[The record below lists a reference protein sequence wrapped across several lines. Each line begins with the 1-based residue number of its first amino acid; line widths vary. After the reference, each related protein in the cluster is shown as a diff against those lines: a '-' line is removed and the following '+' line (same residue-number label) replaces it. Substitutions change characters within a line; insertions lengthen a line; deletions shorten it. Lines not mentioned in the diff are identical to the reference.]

1 MKTQKQR
8 EGGHLNMEAEIGV
21 MLPLTKEHLGLLEG
35 GKGKEDPFLEVLQ
48 EYGQHLISDCN
59 LQKCVRL

>member
-1 MKTQKQR
+1 
-8 EGGHLNMEAEIGV
+8 MEAEIGV